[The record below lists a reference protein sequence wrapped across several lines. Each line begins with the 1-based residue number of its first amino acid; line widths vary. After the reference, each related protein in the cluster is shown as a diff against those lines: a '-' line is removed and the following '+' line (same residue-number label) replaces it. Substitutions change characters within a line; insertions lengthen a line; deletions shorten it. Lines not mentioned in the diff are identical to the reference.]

1 MKFGNSAVVV
11 GKPDDPTPPL
21 GNRAWQVGG
30 GVGET
35 AIETQRKREREVEPA
50 EAISLNSG
58 INNYLA
64 NLLAKLD

>member
-11 GKPDDPTPPL
+11 GKPDDPIPPP

-35 AIETQRKREREVEPA
+35 AIETHRERERER
-50 EAISLNSG
+50 ER
-58 INNYLA
+58 
-64 NLLAKLD
+64 

>member
-11 GKPDDPTPPL
+11 GKPDDPTPPP

-35 AIETQRKREREVEPA
+35 AIETQRERGRA
-50 EAISLNSG
+50 SG
-58 INNYLA
+58 GNQLELRN
-64 NLLAKLD
+64 